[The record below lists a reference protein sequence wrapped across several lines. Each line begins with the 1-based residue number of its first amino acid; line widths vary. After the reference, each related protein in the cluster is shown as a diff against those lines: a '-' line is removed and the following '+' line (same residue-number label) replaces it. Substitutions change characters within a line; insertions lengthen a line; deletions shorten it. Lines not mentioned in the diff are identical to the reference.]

1 MQEKLELLIRQ
12 AKRAAD
18 AMAAHSGT
26 VRVVSHYDADGIASS
41 AIIARALM
49 RAGRRFRLTL
59 VKQLTMNAIGALAGE
74 DNEMLV
80 LLDLG
85 SGQLDAIRSMLKV
98 PLVIVADHHQ
108 KEGETGGGL
117 VHVNPMDYGISEDI
131 SGSGVAYIIAR
142 AFGAHN
148 RDLSALAIVGAIG
161 DSQIGAIGE
170 EWGLFGLNREI
181 LKDAVDAG
189 KIRVTKGLRLWGRTT
204 RPVHKA
210 LEFTVDPYIPNVSGS
225 ESSAIQFLQELG
237 IPPKKEDGG
246 WRTLSDL
253 TEDEQKRLAS
263 GIIAERVNGN
273 HPNAE
278 WIFGDVYELVDK
290 GGECR
295 DANEFATV
303 LNACGKTGAGYLGVE
318 LCLDVER
325 AFGEVRPVLEK
336 YRKTVGDAVRW
347 IHRQIE
353 APESA
358 FARKTAKAW
367 YILAGSRINENVISN
382 ALSIVEKSLAPG
394 KPVFA
399 FADSEEG
406 VKVSA
411 RAGAGLVGSGIN
423 LKDVVFGAAEKAG
436 GQGGGH
442 SGAAGANIP
451 AGSEEA
457 FIAAAEGLLPG
468 EDTNKSLGGDKNINQ
483 GEIRI
488 NSEAEADGR
497 GSEKELKETAGREKV
512 ERKGLV
518 QYFGSRMAGQGQG
531 RGDAGD

>member
-1 MQEKLELLIRQ
+1 MQGKLELLIRQ

-18 AMAAHSGT
+18 AIAAQSGT

-41 AIIARALM
+41 AIMARALM

-59 VKQLTMNAIGALAGE
+59 VKQLTANAIASLAE
-74 DNEMLV
+74 EKNEMLV
-80 LLDLG
+80 LLDMG
-85 SGQLDAIRSMLKV
+85 SGQLDAIRRMLKT

-108 KEGETGGGL
+108 KEGEGGGGI

-142 AFGAHN
+142 AFGARN
-148 RDLSALAIVGAIG
+148 RDLSAIAIVGAIG
-161 DSQIGAIGE
+161 DSQVGAIGE

-189 KIRVTKGLRLWGRTT
+189 KIRVTRGLRLWGRTT

-237 IPPKKEDGG
+237 IPPKKEDGS

-278 WIFGDVYELVDK
+278 WIFGDVYELVGP
-290 GGECR
+290 GGELR
-295 DANEFATV
+295 DANEFATI
-303 LNACGKTGAGYLGVE
+303 LNACGKTGRGNLGVE
-318 LCLDVER
+318 LCLDVDK
-325 AFGEVRPVLEK
+325 AFVEARPVLER

-347 IHRQIE
+347 ICQQIG

-358 FARKTAKAW
+358 SVRKTSKAW
-367 YILAGSRINENVISN
+367 YVLAGSRISENVISN
-382 ALSIVEKSLAPG
+382 ALSIVEKSAMPG

-411 RAGAGLVGSGIN
+411 RAGAGLVGSGLN
-423 LKDVVFGAAEKAG
+423 LKDIVYGAAEKAG

-457 FIAAAEGLLPG
+457 FIAAAEGLLPD
-468 EDTNKSLGGDKNINQ
+468 EETNKSLGSDKNINQ
-483 GEIRI
+483 GEIRF
-488 NSEAEADGR
+488 NSEAEANGR
-497 GSEKELKETAGREKV
+497 GSEKGAVEEAAGGEKV

-518 QYFGSRMAGQGQG
+518 QYFGA
-531 RGDAGD
+531 